1 LKVDIP
7 AIPFARAWEAVIQ
20 GSGTNKKNSVT
31 YRTIQLEYFEADK
44 DGHGA
49 GIRLISTDSYLYLR
63 SWVAIDPDDTSGE
76 PNAVRDPKETL
87 LVIDADHRGLSLLQ
101 YAREQLK
108 KTWAFKA
115 KEEQPDVNP
124 TVLLETR
131 SAPREQQVLEG
142 MDLQSLVI
150 DFADHETVA
159 LPQLGAE
166 FPSWRRLMPA
176 VGSEAAVGFFRIGTD
191 QLSKITKIGKL
202 FDAAT
207 PLFTFHGE
215 EQVAEV
221 VIGGV
226 RGLVKPALGVP
237 EASEIEG
244 DDDDQITLDELAESE
259 EDDVDE

>member
-1 LKVDIP
+1 MKVDIP

-20 GSGTNKKNSVT
+20 GSGANKKNSVT
-31 YRTIQLEYFEADK
+31 YRTIQIEVFDEGL
-44 DGHGA
+44 
-49 GIRLISTDSYLYLR
+49 RLISTDSYLYLR
-63 SWVAIDPDDTSGE
+63 SWVAFDPDDTSGE
-76 PNAVRDPKETL
+76 PSPVRDPIETL

-101 YAREQLK
+101 YARDQLK
-108 KTWAFKA
+108 KTWTFKA

-124 TVLLETR
+124 TVHLETR

-166 FPSWRRLMPA
+166 FPSFRRLLPA
-176 VGSEAAVGFFRIGTD
+176 AGSEAPVGLFRIGTD
-191 QLSKITKIGKL
+191 QLAKITKVGRL

-221 VIGGV
+221 AIGPV
-226 RGLVKPALGVP
+226 RGLVKPTLGIP
-237 EASEIEG
+237 ASEQEE
-244 DDDDQITLDELAESE
+244 DPDQVSLDELREGE
-259 EDDVDE
+259 EDDEADG